1 MLRLLLGIVGTV
13 TSQMSEEEINKM
25 WDANGSG
32 AADPQYASEDGA
44 ALNDAARKV
53 VEMNDYVRKM
63 HSAASS
69 RAAVPAPPP
78 PAAAAAAAASAA
90 AAATLTPVS
99 IHAKG
104 KFKYV
109 LIDVSGGAA
118 KQHLVRSIADVMYHA
133 DVYETTVRKELTPR
147 GLRGS
152 VLGGGRLVHDPA
164 RKTLNVFGYSMT
176 FGRCEKCNQE
186 TAHMLEQAYPD
197 YKVTWSNDGY

>member
-1 MLRLLLGIVGTV
+1 M
-13 TSQMSEEEINKM
+13 
-25 WDANGSG
+25 
-32 AADPQYASEDGA
+32 
-44 ALNDAARKV
+44 
-53 VEMNDYVRKM
+53 
-63 HSAASS
+63 
-69 RAAVPAPPP
+69 
-78 PAAAAAAAASAA
+78 AA
-90 AAATLTPVS
+90 AAATLVPVS

-109 LIDVSGGAA
+109 LIDVSGGAT

-133 DVYETTVRKELTPR
+133 NVYETTVRKELTPR

-164 RKTLNVFGYSMT
+164 RKTLDIYGYSMT

-186 TAHMLEQAYPD
+186 TAHMLEKAYPD